1 MYNESPI
8 KWNQFIKHEGDVASM
23 TDFAEEIFGLLGNPN
38 DSLRL
43 SELVES
49 FDLKEDESDPPE
61 IIVKLKKNMPA
72 LDVKWVRDTLSE
84 YDVFYKF
91 TIVS

>member
-1 MYNESPI
+1 M
-8 KWNQFIKHEGDVASM
+8 A
-23 TDFAEEIFGLLGNPN
+23 DFAEEIFSLLGNPN

-49 FDLKEDESDPPE
+49 FDLKDGSSQPQE
-61 IIVKLKKNMPA
+61 IVVRLKKNLPA
-72 LDVKWVRDTLSE
+72 SDAKWVKDTLSE

-91 TIVS
+91 TVVS

>member
-1 MYNESPI
+1 M
-8 KWNQFIKHEGDVASM
+8 A
-23 TDFAEEIFGLLGNPN
+23 DFAEEIFSLLGNPN

-49 FDLKEDESDPPE
+49 FELKDIESDPQE
-61 IIVKLKKNMPA
+61 ILVKLRKNLPSSDA
-72 LDVKWVRDTLSE
+72 KWVKDTLSE

-91 TIVS
+91 TIV

>member
-1 MYNESPI
+1 M
-8 KWNQFIKHEGDVASM
+8 A
-23 TDFAEEIFGLLGNPN
+23 DFAEEIFSLLGNPN

-49 FDLKEDESDPPE
+49 FDLKDDTSQPPE
-61 IIVKLKKNMPA
+61 IVVKLRKNLPA
-72 LDVKWVRDTLSE
+72 SDAKWVKDTLSE

-91 TIVS
+91 TIVKT

>member
-1 MYNESPI
+1 M
-8 KWNQFIKHEGDVASM
+8 A
-23 TDFAEEIFGLLGNPN
+23 DFAEEIFSLLGNPN

-49 FDLKEDESDPPE
+49 FDLKDGASQPQE
-61 IIVKLKKNMPA
+61 IVVKLRKNLPA
-72 LDVKWVRDTLSE
+72 SDAKWVKDTLSE

-91 TIVS
+91 TIVK

>member
-1 MYNESPI
+1 M
-8 KWNQFIKHEGDVASM
+8 A
-23 TDFAEEIFGLLGNPN
+23 DFAEEIFSLLGNPN

-49 FDLKEDESDPPE
+49 FDLKEGENNPPE
-61 IIVKLKKNMPA
+61 IIVRLKKNMPSS
-72 LDVKWVRDTLSE
+72 DVRWVRDTLSE

-91 TIVS
+91 TIVP

>member
-1 MYNESPI
+1 
-8 KWNQFIKHEGDVASM
+8 M
-23 TDFAEEIFGLLGNPN
+23 TDFAEEIFSLLGNPN

-49 FDLKEDESDPPE
+49 FDVKEGDSDPPE

-72 LDVKWVRDTLSE
+72 LDVKWVKDTLSE

>member
-1 MYNESPI
+1 MS
-8 KWNQFIKHEGDVASM
+8 
-23 TDFAEEIFGLLGNPN
+23 DFAEEIFSLLGNPN

-49 FDLKEDESDPPE
+49 FDLKDSGADPQE
-61 IIVKLKKNMPA
+61 IIVRLKKNMPA
-72 LDVKWVRDTLSE
+72 SDVKWVRDTLSE

>member
-1 MYNESPI
+1 M
-8 KWNQFIKHEGDVASM
+8 A
-23 TDFAEEIFGLLGNPN
+23 DFAEEIFSLLGNPN

-49 FDLKEDESDPPE
+49 FDLKEGDCNPPE
-61 IIVKLKKNMPA
+61 IIVKIKKNMPSS
-72 LDVKWVRDTLSE
+72 DVRWVKDTLSE

>member
-1 MYNESPI
+1 M
-8 KWNQFIKHEGDVASM
+8 A
-23 TDFAEEIFGLLGNPN
+23 DFAEEIFSLLGNPN

-49 FDLKEDESDPPE
+49 FDLKDGESQLQE
-61 IIVKLKKNMPA
+61 IVVKLRRDLPSSDA
-72 LDVKWVRDTLSE
+72 KWVKDTLSE

-91 TIVS
+91 TIISS

>member
-1 MYNESPI
+1 M
-8 KWNQFIKHEGDVASM
+8 A
-23 TDFAEEIFGLLGNPN
+23 DFAEEIFSLLGNPN

-49 FDLKEDESDPPE
+49 FDLKEGESNPPE

-72 LDVKWVRDTLSE
+72 LDVKWVKDTLSE

>member
-1 MYNESPI
+1 M
-8 KWNQFIKHEGDVASM
+8 A
-23 TDFAEEIFGLLGNPN
+23 DFAEEIFSLLGNPN

-49 FDLKEDESDPPE
+49 FDLKDTGADPQE
-61 IIVKLKKNMPA
+61 IIVRLKKNMPA
-72 LDVKWVRDTLSE
+72 LDVKWVKDTLSE

-91 TIVS
+91 TIVP

>member
-1 MYNESPI
+1 M
-8 KWNQFIKHEGDVASM
+8 A
-23 TDFAEEIFGLLGNPN
+23 DFAEEIFSLLGNPN

-49 FDLKEDESDPPE
+49 FDLKDGDSQPQE
-61 IIVKLKKNMPA
+61 IVVRLKKNLPA
-72 LDVKWVRDTLSE
+72 SDAKWVKDTLSE

-91 TIVS
+91 TVVS

>member
-1 MYNESPI
+1 M
-8 KWNQFIKHEGDVASM
+8 A
-23 TDFAEEIFGLLGNPN
+23 DFAEEIFSLLGNPN

-49 FDLKEDESDPPE
+49 FDLKDSQSQPQE
-61 IIVKLKKNMPA
+61 IVVKLRKNLPSS
-72 LDVKWVRDTLSE
+72 DTKWVKDTLSE

-91 TIVS
+91 TIVTS

>member
-1 MYNESPI
+1 M
-8 KWNQFIKHEGDVASM
+8 A
-23 TDFAEEIFGLLGNPN
+23 DFAEEIFSLLGNPN

-49 FDLKEDESDPPE
+49 FDLKDNGDQSQGQPQE
-61 IIVKLKKNMPA
+61 IVVKLRKNLPTSDA
-72 LDVKWVRDTLSE
+72 KWVKDTLSE

-91 TIVS
+91 TIVCT

>member
-1 MYNESPI
+1 M
-8 KWNQFIKHEGDVASM
+8 A
-23 TDFAEEIFGLLGNPN
+23 DFAEDIFSLLGNPN

-49 FDLKEDESDPPE
+49 FDLKEGDSNPPE
-61 IIVKLKKNMPA
+61 IIVRLKKNMPSS
-72 LDVKWVRDTLSE
+72 DVRWVKDTLSE

>member
-1 MYNESPI
+1 M
-8 KWNQFIKHEGDVASM
+8 A
-23 TDFAEEIFGLLGNPN
+23 DFAEEIFSLLGNPN

-49 FDLKEDESDPPE
+49 FELKDSESDPQE
-61 IIVKLKKNMPA
+61 ILVKLRKETPA
-72 LDVKWVRDTLSE
+72 SDVRWIRDTLSE

>member
-1 MYNESPI
+1 M
-8 KWNQFIKHEGDVASM
+8 A
-23 TDFAEEIFGLLGNPN
+23 DFAEEIFSLLGNPN

-49 FDLKEDESDPPE
+49 FDLKDSDSQPPE
-61 IIVKLKKNMPA
+61 IEVKLRKNLPA
-72 LDVKWVRDTLSE
+72 SDAKWVKDTLSE

-91 TIVS
+91 TIVKT

>member
-1 MYNESPI
+1 M
-8 KWNQFIKHEGDVASM
+8 A
-23 TDFAEEIFGLLGNPN
+23 DFAEEIFSLLGNPN

-49 FDLKEDESDPPE
+49 FDLKDSDSQPQE
-61 IIVKLKKNMPA
+61 IEVKLRKNLPA
-72 LDVKWVRDTLSE
+72 SDAKWVKDTLSE

-91 TIVS
+91 TIVKT

>member
-1 MYNESPI
+1 
-8 KWNQFIKHEGDVASM
+8 M
-23 TDFAEEIFGLLGNPN
+23 TDFAEEIFSLLGNPN

-49 FDLKEDESDPPE
+49 FDVKEGDGDPPE

-72 LDVKWVRDTLSE
+72 LDVKWVKDTLSE

>member
-1 MYNESPI
+1 M
-8 KWNQFIKHEGDVASM
+8 A
-23 TDFAEEIFGLLGNPN
+23 DFAEEIFSLLGNPN

-49 FDLKEDESDPPE
+49 FDLKDTDADPQE
-61 IIVKLKKNMPA
+61 IIVRLKKNMPA
-72 LDVKWVRDTLSE
+72 SDVKWVKDTLSE

>member
-1 MYNESPI
+1 M
-8 KWNQFIKHEGDVASM
+8 A
-23 TDFAEEIFGLLGNPN
+23 DFAEEIFSLLGNPN

-49 FDLKEDESDPPE
+49 FDLKEGKSNPQE
-61 IIVKLKKNMPA
+61 IVVKLKKNMPA
-72 LDVKWVRDTLSE
+72 SDIKWVKDTLSE

-91 TIVS
+91 IIVS

>member
-1 MYNESPI
+1 M
-8 KWNQFIKHEGDVASM
+8 A
-23 TDFAEEIFGLLGNPN
+23 DFAEEIFGLLGNPN

-49 FDLKEDESDPPE
+49 FELKDSESNPQE
-61 IIVKLKKNMPA
+61 IIVKLKKNMPTS
-72 LDVKWVRDTLSE
+72 DIKWVKDTLSE

>member
-1 MYNESPI
+1 M
-8 KWNQFIKHEGDVASM
+8 A
-23 TDFAEEIFGLLGNPN
+23 DFAEEIFSLLGNPN

-49 FDLKEDESDPPE
+49 FDLKDSQSQPPE
-61 IIVKLKKNMPA
+61 IVVRLRKNLPTSDARWVK
-72 LDVKWVRDTLSE
+72 DTLSE

-91 TIVS
+91 TIVPS